1 MQRFELI
8 DARSLAEAASLL
20 KKHGAKAAPLAG
32 GGDLLYLMKDFVE
45 GPKLKL
51 PTTLVNLE
59 SIPGIDTI
67 KYEAGKGLVMGAMVK
82 VADIEANKTVAEK
95 YPVIHQAAAEVAS
108 PQLRNMGTLG
118 GNLCQKPRC
127 WYYRHPDI
135 VCLKKGGETCW
146 AIKGD
151 NRYYHAIVEGGPCY
165 IVSPSDL
172 APALI
177 AAGATIHLVGGKAAR
192 SMPLEN
198 FFVTTKDNLYQ
209 ENVLAPGELV
219 AEVRVPEPKAGT
231 KSAFHKARIRGSW
244 DFALASAA
252 VSLRAENGVVRECRI
267 CLGGVSSRP
276 YRSEAAEK
284 ALIGKKADEATAK
297 AAAEA
302 ALAPAEP
309 MSMNAYKV
317 DLAKA
322 ILRRAI
328 MQSA

>member
-1 MQRFELI
+1 MQRFDLI
-8 DARSLAEAASLL
+8 DARSLQEASALL
-20 KKHGAKAAPLAG
+20 KKNGSKAAPLAG
-32 GGDLLYLMKDFVE
+32 GGDLLYLMKDYVE
-45 GPKLKL
+45 GPKLKI
-51 PTTLVNLE
+51 PSVLVNLE
-59 SIPGIDTI
+59 SIPGIDKI
-67 KYEAGKGLVMGAMVK
+67 KHENGKGLVMGVMVK
-82 VADIEANKTVAEK
+82 VADIEADKTIKEK
-95 YPVIHQAAAEVAS
+95 YPVVSQAAAEVAS

-127 WYYRHPDI
+127 WYYRHQDI
-135 VCLKKGGETCW
+135 VCLKKGGEQCW
-146 AIKGD
+146 AVKGD
-151 NRYYHAIVEGGPCY
+151 NRYYHAILEGGPCH
-165 IVSPSDL
+165 IVSPSDM

-177 AAGATIHLVGGKAAR
+177 AVGATIHLLGGKAPR
-192 SMPLEN
+192 SMPLEK
-198 FFVTTKDNLYQ
+198 FYVTTKDNLYQ

-219 AEVRVPEPKAGT
+219 AEVRVPEPKPGT

-267 CLGGVSSRP
+267 CLGGVSPRP

-284 ALIGKKADEATAK
+284 ALIGKKADEATVK

-302 ALAPAEP
+302 ALADADP

-322 ILRRAI
+322 VLKRAI

>member
-45 GPKLKL
+45 GPKFKL

-146 AIKGD
+146 AKGGD
-151 NRYYHAIVEGGPCY
+151 NRYYHAILEGGPCY
-165 IVSPSDL
+165 IVSPSDM

-177 AAGATIHLVGGKAAR
+177 AAGATVHLVGGKAPR
-192 SMPLEN
+192 SMPLEK
-198 FFVTTKDNLYQ
+198 FYVTTKDNLYQ
-209 ENVLAPGELV
+209 ETVLAPGELV
-219 AEVRVPEPKAGT
+219 AEVRVPESKPGT
-231 KSAFHKARIRGSW
+231 KSAFVKTRIRGSW

-252 VSLRAENGVVRECRI
+252 VSLRVQNGVVQEARV
-267 CLGGVSSRP
+267 CLGGVSPRP
-276 YRSEAAEK
+276 YRAEAAEK
-284 ALIGKKADEATAK
+284 ALVGKKADEATAK

-302 ALAPAEP
+302 ALADAEP

-322 ILRRAI
+322 VLKRAI
-328 MQSA
+328 VQSV